1 MEFFKKETHINFM
14 GYRRHT
20 VIILT
25 ILSLLSIVILVTKGL
40 NLGLD
45 FTGGTQIDARFEH
58 PVDPSIIRN
67 QLEHSG
73 LRGVKVQQYG
83 STQDFLI
90 RVANPKTDTDNDNET
105 EDTGKM
111 TVQGSDNDQM
121 TGTEQVLSNE
131 PVLSK
136 KSVMGKEAV
145 KEAVLGNSQVVQNET
160 FNEKNKTVDKKH
172 EAFNEKSGEQELK
185 ISKKVREI
193 LQKDYPNIEIRRI
206 EFVGSEVGEQLV
218 EQGVIAVLMAIFAT
232 MIYIALRFEY
242 RLAVSAAVGLIH
254 DAILL
259 LGIFAI
265 FGFEFDLATLASVLA
280 VLGYSLNDTIVV
292 FDRVRENFRKVRKG
306 SPVEIMNL
314 SINQTLSRTIMTSL
328 LTLLVVLALLFFGGE
343 SLFGFSMAFFLGILI
358 GTVSSIYVSGA
369 LALWMG
375 LSRADLMP
383 KPKTEYEER

>member
-1 MEFFKKETHINFM
+1 MEFFKKDTHINFM
-14 GYRRHT
+14 GLRRYT
-20 VIILT
+20 VVVLT
-25 ILSLLSIVILVTKGL
+25 FLSLASLVILFTKGL

-45 FTGGTQIDARFEH
+45 FTGGTQIDARFET
-58 PVDPSIIRN
+58 PLDPSVIRS

-90 RVANPKTDTDNDNET
+90 RVANPKTEANEIVKTD
-105 EDTGKM
+105 
-111 TVQGSDNDQM
+111 
-121 TGTEQVLSNE
+121 
-131 PVLSK
+131 
-136 KSVMGKEAV
+136 A
-145 KEAVLGNSQVVQNET
+145 
-160 FNEKNKTVDKKH
+160 
-172 EAFNEKSGEQELK
+172 QELK
-185 ISKKVREI
+185 VSQHVRSI
-193 LQKDYPNIEIRRI
+193 LQHEYPNIDIRRI
-206 EFVGSEVGEQLV
+206 EFVGSEVGEQLF
-218 EQGVIAVLMAIFAT
+218 EQGIIAVLMAIFAT
-232 MIYIALRFEY
+232 MVYIALRFEY

-259 LGIFAI
+259 LGIFALC
-265 FGFEFDLATLASVLA
+265 GFEFDLATLASVLA

-375 LSRADLMP
+375 LTRADLMP
-383 KPKTEYEER
+383 KPKVEYEEGS